1 MILGRV
7 LTFFFLALCTAAVLQ
22 PLPAQRKQ
30 PAIADELARI
40 RTEWSKDLHDKQLD
54 RLVALYAPDAV
65 FLKPSGRRVT
75 GRPAIRDL
83 CKNVMDTFTSDI
95 SMHSLGT
102 DHSGDLAYD
111 SGEYSESLVKAS
123 DGTKAD
129 IQGNYVMILKRQ
141 PDGNWLIAEQ
151 IWTLITPSTE

>member
-1 MILGRV
+1 MIWRRGLN
-7 LTFFFLALCTAAVLQ
+7 LLFLALCIGAVVQ
-22 PLPAQRKQ
+22 PLLAQHKQ
-30 PAIADELARI
+30 PAVADELARI
-40 RTEWSKDLHDKQLD
+40 RSEWSKDLHDKQLD

-65 FLKPSGRRVT
+65 FMKPSGRRVS

-83 CKNVMDTFTSDI
+83 CKSVMDTFTSDI
-95 SMHSLGT
+95 SMHSLAT

-111 SGEYSESLVKAS
+111 SGEYSESLVKTS

-129 IQGNYVMILKRQ
+129 IEGNYVMILKRQ

>member
-1 MILGRV
+1 MFLGRA
-7 LTFFFLALCTAAVLQ
+7 LTVFLLALCSVAALE
-22 PLPAQRKQ
+22 PSRAQHKQ
-30 PAIADELARI
+30 PAVADEMARI
-40 RTEWSKDLHDKQLD
+40 RSEWAKDLHDKQLD

-65 FLKPSGRRVT
+65 FLKPGGQRVT

-83 CKNVMDTFTSDI
+83 CKGVMDAFTSDI
-95 SMHSLGT
+95 NMHSLAT

-111 SGEYSESLVKAS
+111 SGEYTESLVKHS

-141 PDGNWLIAEQ
+141 ADGKWLIVQQ

>member
-1 MILGRV
+1 MILRRV
-7 LTFFFLALCTAAVLQ
+7 LTVIVLALCVGPAWRVLQ
-22 PLPAQRKQ
+22 AQHKQ
-30 PAIADELARI
+30 PAVADELARI

-65 FLKPSGRRVT
+65 FLKPSGRRVS

-83 CKNVMDTFTSDI
+83 CKSVMDTFTSDI
-95 SMHSLGT
+95 NMHSLAT

-111 SGEYSESLVKAS
+111 SGEYTESLVKTS

-129 IQGNYVMILKRQ
+129 MEGNYVMILKRQ
-141 PDGNWLIAEQ
+141 ADGNWLIAEQ